1 MEKVVQSVIIN
12 NNKNFAQNKPYNT
25 LVPVAGELSIGANAE
40 VAVYGGSLSRA
51 PIVIRANKNL
61 QTIAGAAYVGDSENR
76 VELTLDFINSYP
88 NKYQTLQDKILN
100 SAFGAPLQ
108 QIDQVG
114 AVDSIKIEIPEG
126 NYTRDNFCN
135 TLSQLA
141 NNFIENDINE
151 ISLVSST
158 TNTDFE
164 IGTADVLN
172 EVPYYLDYAETDSE
186 FFMGLRNTKLK
197 AEEILNGPVN
207 QQLFQQRNNTESQ
220 YVGVDLVLDSIG
232 SPITHAIY
240 SANAT
245 VQAENWNSFLRSD
258 QALIPMLMENASS
271 GDGNYQGEGT
281 FYSFGINMSI
291 EPGTIT
297 TSKKQICVGFT
308 NTLYQ
313 SEWTATGVP
322 ETQTLAVNDVGP
334 VPNLYLSANFVQVY
348 EQEGGGA
355 TYISQ
360 SYIDIMMADT
370 LNEGGATFNYLS
382 NAGTAGAPFAGLG
395 AIVRLS
401 RIQMPY
407 DLPSDSSDEQPTLTG
422 RYEWRFYAEDY
433 KINNN
438 VFEQGSTIYTKA
450 PRIYYFQL
458 ISENGPDRQILY
470 DSKVNGVYINA
481 NWLDDGTLFQCV
493 KSARDATEGV
503 STGFMPIV
511 LFNNTVPADVFF
523 SPQGNFIL
531 YQKTN
536 GDFVARQRIGEYTFK
551 TNNTDLANTLGTPL
565 GDTLNNPFDLVID
578 GTEIE
583 RNLPAGNVYNP
594 NAYPVSKTQGGL
606 TNLFSDFNRYNIEL
620 NLPIKAF
627 NSTESNVNNIGQ
639 KRNIIYNQDPFV
651 QGETT
656 LLASSNIVRN
666 IEPNSL
672 KYLTLNNSA
681 PLNINNL
688 RLQIRRAKTNEL
700 ATEITDSQIE
710 ILIKSDRN

>member
-61 QTIAGAAYVGDSENR
+61 QTVAGAAYVGDSENR
-76 VELTLDFINSYP
+76 VELILDFINTYP
-88 NKYQTLQDKILN
+88 NDYQIVQDKIAN
-100 SAFGAPLQ
+100 SAFGAPIQ
-108 QIDQVG
+108 VYNQVG
-114 AVDSIKIEIPEG
+114 AEEEVIIEIPEG

-141 NNFIENDINE
+141 NNVIDNDINE
-151 ISLVSST
+151 IQLQST
-158 TNTDFE
+158 NLNDFE
-164 IGTADVLN
+164 IGISDVFN
-172 EVPYYLDYAETDSE
+172 ELPYYLDYAETDSG

-197 AEEILNGPVN
+197 AQEILNAPVN
-207 QQLFQQRNNTESQ
+207 QQLFQQRNNTELQ
-220 YVGVDLVLDSIG
+220 YVGVDIVLDSIG
-232 SPITHAIY
+232 SPVTHSIY
-240 SANAT
+240 SANAS
-245 VQAENWNSFLRSD
+245 VQAETWNSFLRSD

-281 FYSFGINMSI
+281 FYSFGINMSV
-291 EPGTIT
+291 EPGTIST
-297 TSKKQICVGFT
+297 GKKQICVGFT

-322 ETQTLAVNDVGP
+322 ETQTIAVNDVGP

-348 EQEGGGA
+348 D
-355 TYISQ
+355 TDINQ

-370 LNEGGATFNYLS
+370 LNAGGTAFNYLS
-382 NAGTAGAPFAGLG
+382 DAGTAGAPFAGLG

-407 DLPSDSSDEQPTLTG
+407 DLPADTTDKQPTLTG

-438 VFEQGSTIYTKA
+438 VFEEDSVKYTKA

-458 ISENGPDRQILY
+458 ISENGPDRQVLY
-470 DSKVNGVYINA
+470 DSKANGVYINA
-481 NWLDDGTLFQCV
+481 NWLDDGTLFECV
-493 KSARDATEGV
+493 ESARDDNEGV

-511 LFNNTVPADVFF
+511 LFNNTVAADVFF

-531 YQKTN
+531 YQKTD
-536 GDFVARQRIGEYTFK
+536 GDFVARQRVGEYTFK
-551 TNNTDLANTLGTPL
+551 TNNTDLANTLGTPI
-565 GDTLNNPFDLVID
+565 GDTANNPFDLEID

-594 NAYPVSKTQGGL
+594 NAYPVSRTGGGL

-627 NSTESNVNNIGQ
+627 NSTESSVNNIGQ
-639 KRNIIYNQDPFV
+639 VRNIVYNQDPFV

-656 LLASSNIVRN
+656 LLASSNIVKN